1 MKILHV
7 VSSYWPAFEFGG
19 PIESVHNLN
28 KELAKKGV
36 DITVYTTNSGLRNIR
51 MSDIQKLNLSI
62 SGMSDIQNIGKGK
75 CEIDGVKIYYLPY
88 YGYVHWT
95 FSPDLFWLIKKN
107 IKNFDLIH
115 ITGIWNFPVWAG
127 AFWARFYKKP
137 YIISPRGS
145 LMKEPL
151 EKKSSLK
158 KRLHL
163 LLIARKDLKNASAL
177 HFTVEAEKEEY
188 LKAGLPIKKAIVIPN
203 GIDIQFQE
211 VRPPEINRQYL
222 GGRTSQVLRTSDIQK
237 LEFRKKFNIAPD
249 RKIVLFLSRLNWIKG
264 LNTLIPAFAEV
275 VKKEPKAVLVLAGG
289 DEENYKKE
297 IMKMIDEINIE
308 TSDVLR
314 TSDVQDINPHKSAE
328 ISINQCFN
336 IIFTGMLIGE
346 EKFAAFRE
354 SDVFV
359 LPSYSENFGNVVLEA
374 MYFGLPVIITKYV
387 GISPSIKKAGAGLVI
402 NKDEKQ
408 LAEAI
413 LKILENPELAQK
425 MGTNGK
431 KLIETEFSSEK
442 VTENWIK
449 EYKNLIKNIN

>member
-75 CEIDGVKIYYLPY
+75 CEIDGVRVFYFPY

-95 FSPDLFWLIKKN
+95 FSPALFLALGREV
-107 IKNFDLIH
+107 KNFDLVH
-115 ITGIWNFPVWAG
+115 ITGVWNFPVWAA

-137 YIISPRGS
+137 HIISPRGS

-151 EKKSSLK
+151 EKKSQLK
-158 KRLHL
+158 KKIYLS
-163 LLIARKDLKNASAL
+163 LITKRDFKKASAI
-177 HFTVEAEKEEY
+177 HFTVEKEKKEY
-188 LKAGLPIKKAIVIPN
+188 LKAGLPLRKAVVIPN
-203 GIDIQFQE
+203 GLDIKGY
-211 VRPPEINRQYL
+211 EIRNEYEYTKL
-222 GGRTSQVLRTSDIQK
+222 GNN
-237 LEFRKKFNIAPD
+237 FRKKFGIHHNA
-249 RKIVLFLSRLNWIKG
+249 KIVLFLSRLNWKKG
-264 LNTLIPAFAEV
+264 LDTLIPAFSEV
-275 VKKEPKAVLVLAGG
+275 IKKEPKAVLVLAGG
-289 DEENYKKE
+289 DEKNYKKE
-297 IMKMIDEINIE
+297 IIKMIDEINIE

-314 TSDVQDINPHKSAE
+314 TSDVQDINPHKLAE

-359 LPSYSENFGNVVLEA
+359 LPSYSENFGMAVVEA
-374 MYFGLPVIITKYV
+374 MAAEKPVVITKGV
-387 GISPSIKKAGAGLVI
+387 GISKEVETAGAGLVI

-425 MGTNGK
+425 MGKNGK
-431 KLIETEFSSEK
+431 KLVETEFSSEK